1 MLQSCHVRSAMMM
14 PWNCQPA
21 LQQDCEISLG
31 QHPLWRSIKGSTVT
45 FQAAAPAAEDP
56 YVIQF

>member
-1 MLQSCHVRSAMMM
+1 MMM